1 MNRCIPGLPGLLAL
15 LVLTALP
22 AGAAWAQDEKPALAD
37 DDMPAV
43 QTDVPEQHR
52 TGDLGAPPSAD
63 TPVAPSDSPQVL
75 PGAGTTVVGER
86 ESPIG
91 LYIMPWRQS
100 QAEGGL
106 DRPARLLDEALLPLD
121 PEVFRRQVEYHRAL
135 SEHLEKTGRA
145 TP

>member
-1 MNRCIPGLPGLLAL
+1 MKHVFALAAILAL
-15 LVLTALP
+15 PVT
-22 AGAAWAQDEKPALAD
+22 AWAQNETPALPDEQPAVDTEMPEQPSRKPAK
-37 DDMPAV
+37 
-43 QTDVPEQHR
+43 
-52 TGDLGAPPSAD
+52 
-63 TPVAPSDSPQVL
+63 
-75 PGAGTTVVGER
+75 PGGIEKATTGTTVIGEQ

-100 QAEGGL
+100 AAQAGL

-121 PEVFRRQVEYHRAL
+121 PEVFKRQVEYHRAL